1 MANVFQVLAG
11 HKAQHLPLRGDMTGA
26 NLGFTP
32 ADNKFPIRFFTE
44 DNKQY
49 VITALNE
56 FRVKGVKSVDKRF
69 TFGGEAGLWVEFMY
83 EPTQQVWVLTK
94 HGGGTGSG
102 SGGTGGTMTFAVD
115 STVTGA
121 PGSPAL
127 VENVGTS
134 TNIRLKFTLPG
145 SASGTGGPDL
155 PEGGDVGWFLG
166 RTGPEA
172 GQWAWQQLPAGTGGE
187 TGGAEFVP
195 EVLLTQAADGSVT
208 FNKALGNNF
217 RVMLTM
223 NGKFN
228 DPVGYADG
236 EKIHCAVRQDVIGG
250 RTMDWGLAWAHPDR
264 MLPKL
269 SNQPGGLN
277 KIEAYKTAAINAQN
291 PGGWVTEVSP
301 KDSSIGFGVPSFI
314 ARNTTT
320 GAEYYVLRSP
330 TLLGG
335 MTDMKPGQTLKIL
348 RNGLGIEAYGAI
360 DASNG
365 AGTYLISG
373 AQVNG
378 NRAELRTGPGVRSA
392 FDAGVLVFSAGE
404 VTVQDLILSGAREQS
419 GSAHIACG
427 VRVNGTGNYTL
438 KNIKI
443 YDNENGILSAND
455 YTGTL
460 RLEDVEFD
468 MNAVGQDYGFVH
480 NIYMGHHLQGWYATR
495 CTFKNAQGGH
505 NIKSRAGEMV
515 LRQVYCYNSVD
526 AREMEMPNGGIA
538 DVEDSTFEHL
548 GSGVQNDCVRL
559 GAEGI
564 DTSRPRAYTFRNCH
578 FINGKGSGNA
588 ASYVW
593 NEDPDVDCYLIDCT
607 FSGVKGNG
615 VTDGAIWPGT
625 DINGNRGR
633 VIIQN
638 TGGPRGPRVPVGY
651 QPKAVTPV
659 AG

>member
-11 HKAQHLPLRGDMTGA
+11 HKAQHLPLRGDMDGA

-32 ADNKFPIRFFTE
+32 ADNKFAIRFFTE

-172 GQWAWQQLPAGTGGE
+172 GQWAWQQLPAGTGGP
-187 TGGAEFVP
+187 GGGGEFVP
-195 EVLLTQAADGSVT
+195 EVLLTQDANGNIT
-208 FNKALGNNF
+208 PNKALGNHF
-217 RVMLTM
+217 RVMLTR
-223 NGKFN
+223 NGKFLN
-228 DPVGYADG
+228 PVGYAVG
-236 EKIHCAVRQDVIGG
+236 EEISIAVRQGPMG
-250 RTMDWGLAWAHPDR
+250 PFTMEWDLAWAHPDR
-264 MLPKL
+264 QVPILAK
-269 SNQPGGLN
+269 QPGSLN
-277 KIEAYKTAAINAQN
+277 RVTALLTDQLDAAN
-291 PGGWVTEVSP
+291 PGGWMTDVEP
-301 KDSSIGFGVPSFI
+301 KGSSIGYGVPSFI
-314 ARNTTT
+314 ARNVQT
-320 GAEYYVLRSP
+320 GVEYYVLRSP

-348 RNGLGIEAYGAI
+348 RNGLGIEAYGAV
-360 DASNG
+360 DGNNG
-365 AGTYLISG
+365 AGNYLISG

-378 NRAELRTGPGVRSA
+378 TRAELRTGPGVRSA
-392 FDAGVLVFSAGE
+392 FDRGVLAFGGNGVNA
-404 VTVQDLILSGAREQS
+404 TVQDLILSGAREQS
-419 GSAHIACG
+419 GAAHIACG
-427 VRVNGTGNYTL
+427 LSLGAGNFNVTAKNVR
-438 KNIKI
+438 I

-460 RLEDVEFD
+460 TLEDVEFD
-468 MNAVGQDYGFVH
+468 GNAVGADAGFVH
-480 NIYMGHHLQGWYATR
+480 NIYMGHHLQPWYATR
-495 CTFKNAQGGH
+495 CTFKNAVGGH
-505 NIKSRAGEMV
+505 NIKSRSGKMV
-515 LRQVYCYNSVD
+515 LRQVYCYNSIS

-548 GSGVQNDCVRL
+548 ISAQQNDCVRI

-564 DTSRPRAYTFRNCH
+564 DTSRPRQYTFRNCH
-578 FINGKGSGNA
+578 FINQKSFANA
-588 ASYVW
+588 ASFVW
-593 NEDPDVDCYLIDCT
+593 NDDPDVDVYLIDCT
-607 FSGVKGNG
+607 FSSPNAPDGVWSGSNAQGN
-615 VTDGAIWPGT
+615 V
-625 DINGNRGR
+625 GR
-633 VIIQN
+633 VIVQN

-651 QPKAVTPV
+651 QPKAVTQV